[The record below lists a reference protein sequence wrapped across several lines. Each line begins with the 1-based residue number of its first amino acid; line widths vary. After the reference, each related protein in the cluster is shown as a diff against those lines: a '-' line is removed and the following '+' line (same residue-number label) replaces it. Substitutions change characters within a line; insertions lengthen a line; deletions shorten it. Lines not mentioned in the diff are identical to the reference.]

1 MSDPVKT
8 REWCC
13 CAGSD
18 QAFVADCGHTQGV
31 EFTLPRCGICGRHW
45 MSLCFVATSSGI
57 YSSVDDK
64 ALTQLLNLPEGR
76 KGRRLLETMYDL

>member
-1 MSDPVKT
+1 
-8 REWCC
+8 
-13 CAGSD
+13 
-18 QAFVADCGHTQGV
+18 
-31 EFTLPRCGICGRHW
+31 
-45 MSLCFVATSSGI
+45 MSLWFVATSSGI